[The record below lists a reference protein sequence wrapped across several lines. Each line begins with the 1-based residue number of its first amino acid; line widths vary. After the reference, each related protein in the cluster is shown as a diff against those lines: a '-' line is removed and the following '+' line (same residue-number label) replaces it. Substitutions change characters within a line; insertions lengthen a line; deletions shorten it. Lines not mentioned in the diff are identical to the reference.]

1 MKKQYSKSKP
11 NCKVT
16 FSLPKDAI
24 SGAKKVVVVG
34 EFNNWDEANGL
45 PLAAKKDGSFS
56 TIIELATG
64 QSYEFRYL
72 LDDSRWENDWTAD
85 AYIPSPFTGIFNSV
99 VSLEIQ
105 ALVAKAKTPKKT
117 PAKKLAAPKV
127 VAKAPA
133 AKKAPT
139 KKVPA
144 AKKVADKLTMI
155 EGVGPK
161 IAGLLKEDGIDTFA
175 KLSKASQK
183 KLKAVLTA
191 AGPRY
196 KMHNP
201 SSWPKQAGLAAKGE
215 WEVLKKLQEEL
226 DGGK

>member
-16 FSLPKDAI
+16 FSLPQAAI
-24 SGAKKVVVVG
+24 GQGEKVVVVG

-72 LDDSRWENDWTAD
+72 IDDSRWENDWTAD
-85 AYIPSPFTGIFNSV
+85 SYVPSPFAGIFNSV

-105 ALVAKAKTPKKT
+105 PLVEKKKAPKKT
-117 PAKKLAAPKV
+117 PAKKAPAPKTAAPKV
-127 VAKAPA
+127 VAKTPA
-133 AKKAPT
+133 AKKAP
-139 KKVPA
+139 
-144 AKKVADKLTMI
+144 AKKVADKLTKI
-155 EGVGPK
+155 EGIGPK
-161 IAGLLKEDGIDTFA
+161 IAGLLKEGGIDTFA

-183 KLKAVLTA
+183 KLKSILDA

-196 KMHNP
+196 KMHKP
-201 SSWPKQAGLAAKGE
+201 GSWPKQAALAAKGD
-215 WEVLKKLQEEL
+215 WDALKTLQDEL
-226 DGGK
+226 DGGR